1 MPPPIINNFWI
12 GANILFNLETGL
24 TNQVLLLVNR
34 EKDAT
39 IFSEQDA
46 QTYLMFVKN
55 RAANIRW
62 FVEKSSERA
71 GMFVIRGEQNA

>member
-1 MPPPIINNFWI
+1 MPLIINNFWI

-39 IFSEQDA
+39 IFNEQDA
-46 QTYLMFVKN
+46 NTYFNFVRS
-55 RAANIRW
+55 RATNIRW
-62 FVEKSSERA
+62 FVEKSIERA
-71 GMFVIRGEQNA
+71 DMFVIRGEQNA